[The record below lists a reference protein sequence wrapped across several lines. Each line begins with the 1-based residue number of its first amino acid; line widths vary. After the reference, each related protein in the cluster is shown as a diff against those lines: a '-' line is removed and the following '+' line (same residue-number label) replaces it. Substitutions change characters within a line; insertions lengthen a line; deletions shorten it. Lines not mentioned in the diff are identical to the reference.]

1 MTMYD
6 KQLTFATAASVAMTA
21 GSTALVLTDTIP
33 LVDLTLT
40 IGQPMYF
47 VCVVT
52 TAIVAAG
59 AGTLRVELVSDT
71 SSVSTGTAANSVT
84 YHIKGPEITTANNST
99 SNPAGKVL
107 IAQALPHTVASA
119 DVIGN
124 PEAILGARIVATTQN
139 LSSGNV
145 TCFLT
150 QDPGKYKAYAN
161 AI

>member
-6 KQLTFATAASVAMTA
+6 KNLEFANAASVAATA
-21 GSTALVLTDTIP
+21 GTPLVLTNVIDTT
-33 LVDLTLT
+33 DSALTY
-40 IGQPMYF
+40 GQPIYF

-59 AGTLRVELVSDT
+59 AGTMRVELVSDGT
-71 SSVSTGTAANSVT
+71 STIATDATVT
-84 YHIKGPEITTANNST
+84 EHIVGPEITTANNST

-107 IAQALPHTVASA
+107 IAQALPHAAASGTV
-119 DVIGN
+119 VGN
-124 PEAILGARIVATTQN
+124 AERYLGARIVATTQN

-150 QDPGKYKAYAN
+150 QDPGVYKAYAN

>member
-6 KQLTFATAASVAMTA
+6 KQLEFANAASVAMTA
-21 GSTALVLTDTIP
+21 GTTALVLTNTIP
-33 LVDLTLT
+33 LNDSTLTL
-40 IGQPMYF
+40 GQPMYF

-52 TAIVAAG
+52 TAIVAAN
-59 AGTLRVELVSDT
+59 AGSLRVELVSHAT
-71 SSVSTGTAANSVT
+71 SIGTGTAANSVT

-107 IAQALPHTVASA
+107 YAGAIPHTVATA
-119 DVIGN
+119 AANGN
-124 PEAILGARIVATTQN
+124 PGAVLGARIVATTEN